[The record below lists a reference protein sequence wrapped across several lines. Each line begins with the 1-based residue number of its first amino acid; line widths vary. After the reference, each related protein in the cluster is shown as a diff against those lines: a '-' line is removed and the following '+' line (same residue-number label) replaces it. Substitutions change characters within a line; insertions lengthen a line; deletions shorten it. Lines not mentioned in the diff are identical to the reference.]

1 MRRIGR
7 IICMVMFTMYCAS
20 SDGAVVQRTN
30 TYTTTTT
37 TTGGTVSAA
46 NRPTTAARTNF
57 VSTAPVIVSS
67 ADSNQGDDTSEP
79 ENPEPIEEETED
91 QIIIENKT
99 SQFDIVLNSYGA
111 STGEDTSSSELEAL
125 IRQQRAALDT
135 QDSLNLTTNY
145 FQQGNNTCDLDL
157 RKCMQN
163 KCGDDFTGC
172 SGDTDTSW
180 GNKMDSCRRDT
191 ECTGKEFSAF
201 AAEIKSDRDM
211 NARLKSYNSIID
223 CGTRYNDCILA
234 QCGSNFSKCLGKTA
248 GDDAIRA
255 CKTIADNCKE
265 QDSGLSGRVMTVFSE
280 LRQDAEIQVSKD
292 EARLYELRDLISNQ
306 CEMLGAMFDE
316 RTFSCVYTI
325 EFYAGDDLTLF
336 ASKKGYAGG
345 TFNCTPD
352 WFGIDITTFME
363 NAYRATREQTSA
375 TSALLGAGLGT
386 AVGAVTSGAIG
397 RAIDTKK
404 ASNALK
410 DAEKESESTSSDTT
424 EKQENDKTQNSTSEE
439 QISTGN
445 PSNNNGQQISAS
457 LRQEGEINSIQ
468 FDIPDNILNTI
479 STNTTNTANAKT
491 SGDTGGGTNSLRAG
505 GSGVDSGYSRTEI
518 QSSILQKVE
527 QTE

>member
-191 ECTGKEFSAF
+191 ECTGEEFSAF
-201 AAEIKSDRDM
+201 AADKYGSW
-211 NARLKSYNSIID
+211 SNSM
-223 CGTRYNDCILA
+223 
-234 QCGSNFSKCLGKTA
+234 
-248 GDDAIRA
+248 
-255 CKTIADNCKE
+255 
-265 QDSGLSGRVMTVFSE
+265 SG
-280 LRQDAEIQVSKD
+280 
-292 EARLYELRDLISNQ
+292 
-306 CEMLGAMFDE
+306 
-316 RTFSCVYTI
+316 
-325 EFYAGDDLTLF
+325 
-336 ASKKGYAGG
+336 
-345 TFNCTPD
+345 
-352 WFGIDITTFME
+352 
-363 NAYRATREQTSA
+363 
-375 TSALLGAGLGT
+375 
-386 AVGAVTSGAIG
+386 
-397 RAIDTKK
+397 
-404 ASNALK
+404 
-410 DAEKESESTSSDTT
+410 
-424 EKQENDKTQNSTSEE
+424 
-439 QISTGN
+439 
-445 PSNNNGQQISAS
+445 
-457 LRQEGEINSIQ
+457 
-468 FDIPDNILNTI
+468 
-479 STNTTNTANAKT
+479 TNTSLGGISQGRMEGIGLYVWNSGWQQYSIPVSQRTIDNLCRAK
-491 SGDTGGGTNSLRAG
+491 SIDFNFKYYYQQLRYCSVAKRTY
-505 GSGVDSGYSRTEI
+505 VD
-518 QSSILQKVE
+518 
-527 QTE
+527 